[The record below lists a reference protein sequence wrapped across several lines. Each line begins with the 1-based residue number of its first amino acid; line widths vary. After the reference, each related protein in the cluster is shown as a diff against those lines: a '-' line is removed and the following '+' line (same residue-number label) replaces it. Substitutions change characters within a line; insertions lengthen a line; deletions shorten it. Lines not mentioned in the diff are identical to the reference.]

1 MLNIAC
7 FLSLIGFHTGETAKM
22 ADFGEVQSYYK
33 KCL

>member
-22 ADFGEVQSYYK
+22 AGFWRGTE
-33 KCL
+33 LL